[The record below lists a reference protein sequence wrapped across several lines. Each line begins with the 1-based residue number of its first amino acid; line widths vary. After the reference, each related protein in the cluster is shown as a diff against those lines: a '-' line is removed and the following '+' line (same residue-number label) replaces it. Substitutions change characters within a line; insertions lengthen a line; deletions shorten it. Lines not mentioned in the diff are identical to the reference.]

1 MKKIFPKNW
10 VVVNLKDI
18 VTDLQ
23 AGMSRSPNANDVGIP
38 HLRPNNIS
46 PEGLLNFSEIKYIY
60 ANAKDIEKYSI
71 IRGDILFNNTNSLK
85 LVGKTAYFDLD
96 GSYLIS
102 NHLTRIRADRRR
114 MDPEFLAF
122 YLYFL
127 WQVNVSRRL
136 AKQWDQAAIDLV
148 DLSRV
153 QVPLPS
159 LMEQRNIAAMVRQAR
174 YINQLIL
181 QAYDKIRNLPL
192 ALYIEMF
199 GHPIDNPKSWKKEK
213 LGELGE
219 WNSGGTPPRSRNDYF
234 LGSIPWYMSGELGE
248 LRIQKSNECI
258 SEDAIKETSAKLIQ
272 PGSLLI
278 GMYDTAALKSSIVD
292 EYSSCNQAIAF
303 SKLDENRVNTEFAY
317 YTIQI
322 GKEHFKRLQRGARQ
336 KNLNLR
342 MIKEI
347 LIPIPPLY
355 LQHEYAVKLS
365 RIEEIIKL
373 YSKLVGIFN
382 SFLKALLVYA
392 FTGKLTADWRE
403 NFLIKKENDK
413 IIESKIISAA
423 TLVTA
428 RTKNEEIVRIKKD
441 KQKELEY
448 LLQQIIESRNVLR
461 PNVTAGFLSSSQII
475 LKLLADKSINDDER
489 IDQMKSLI
497 SQLPD
502 KKHPRFGLLEEL
514 SDEQYQIYL
523 AIIMNAELCLIAG
536 NLADD
541 NSLSII
547 SIQRG
552 LELLDA
558 LGFTLCASLPAL
570 HESKTISYLPFC
582 RLLHHKK
589 DDAKFDDLVILG
601 ETLQ

>member
-1 MKKIFPKNW
+1 
-10 VVVNLKDI
+10 
-18 VTDLQ
+18 
-23 AGMSRSPNANDVGIP
+23 MSRGPNANDVGIP

-60 ANAKDIEKYSI
+60 ANAKDIAKYSI
-71 IRGDILFNNTNSLK
+71 IGGDILFNNTNSLK

-114 MDPEFLAF
+114 MDSEFLAF

-127 WQVNVSRRL
+127 WQVNVSRRF

-159 LMEQRNIAAMVRQAR
+159 LMEQRKIAAIIRQAR
-174 YINQLIL
+174 YLNQFIL
-181 QAYDKIRNLPL
+181 QAYDKIRDVPL

-199 GHPIDNPKSWKKEK
+199 GHPIDNPKDWKKEK

-234 LGSIPWYMSGELGE
+234 LGNIPWYTSGELGE
-248 LRIQKSNECI
+248 LRIQKSKECI
-258 SEDAIKETSAKLIQ
+258 SEDAIRETSAKLIKT
-272 PGSLLI
+272 GSLLI

-292 EYSSCNQAIAF
+292 GDSSCNQAIAF
-303 SKLDENRVNTEFAY
+303 SKLDDNRVNTEFAY

-322 GKEHFKRLQRGARQ
+322 GKEYFRRLQRGARQ

-342 MIKEI
+342 MIKDI
-347 LIPIPPLY
+347 SIPIPPLS
-355 LQHEYAVKLS
+355 LQDEYAKKLS
-365 RIEEIIKL
+365 TIEEMIIL
-373 YSKLVGIFN
+373 YSKLLGLFN
-382 SFLKALLVYA
+382 SFLRALLVYA

-403 NFLIKKENDK
+403 NFLVKKENDK

-423 TLVTA
+423 TLVMA
-428 RTKNEEIVRIKKD
+428 RTKKEEIVRVTKKM
-441 KQKELEY
+441 QKELEY
-448 LLQQIIESRNVLR
+448 LLQQIIESQSVLR

-475 LKLLADKSINDDER
+475 LKLLADKSIKDEER
-489 IDQMKSLI
+489 IDQMKLLI
-497 SQLPD
+497 SQLPNE
-502 KKHPRFGLLEEL
+502 KHPRFGLLDEL
-514 SDEQYQIYL
+514 SNEQYQIYL
-523 AIIMNAELCLIAG
+523 AIIMNAELYLVAG
-536 NLADD
+536 NIADD
-541 NSLSII
+541 NSLPII

-558 LGFTLCASLPAL
+558 LGLTLCVNFPAL
-570 HESKTISYLPFC
+570 HEAKTISYLPFS
-582 RLLHHKK
+582 RLLRHKE
-589 DDAKFDDLVILG
+589 DDAKFDDLAILG
-601 ETLQ
+601 ETQQ